1 MTNEQRQ
8 AAPLLTYEV
17 WKIEL
22 RKDGET
28 EGKLLAFDSLGE
40 CSVKLLW
47 QNCLAPT
54 VRDIVGSIDGQAE
67 TSLAPETDGLAH
79 QSAPEKTTL

>member
-22 RKDGET
+22 RKDGEA
-28 EGKLLAFDSLGE
+28 EGKLLGE
-40 CSVKLLW
+40 CSLKLLW
-47 QNCLAPT
+47 QNCLSPT